1 MRKIFSQKNLHPNI
15 SKQVLEYHKEVINEV
30 EEAIEEN
37 QIVIVGMRWNDAVCQ
52 AKRNFRK
59 AGKKFK
65 YLEYASY
72 TNGWRKRLALK
83 MWSGWPTFPMIFIDQ
98 KLIGGN
104 SDLRK
109 LLKSDKL

>member
-37 QIVIVGMRWNDAVCQ
+37 QIVIVGMRWNDAVWQ

-59 AGKKFK
+59 AG
-65 YLEYASY
+65 
-72 TNGWRKRLALK
+72 
-83 MWSGWPTFPMIFIDQ
+83 SGWPTFPMIFIDQ